1 MSKLYL
7 GTIPINKVILNL
19 VDVRKFYLNGVEINI
34 GPIEPSTG
42 LIELTEDM
50 KGLILKQGLSYPEF
64 DISTG
69 TTSTSTLQSDI
80 TISNILQPQFDDN
93 NIRYNPEIEQYNYP
107 KENARISNVYTDP
120 PGSNVTPDNLL
131 KTFQSSPVRTDMY
144 LGGSDSSQ
152 NFLFKFDT
160 TITNLNIGGHLD
172 FDDYLDMYYWY
183 NGSLTACEWT
193 YSIETTITDSNG
205 KVYTM
210 ETANGTRTS
219 REECQLYYNTPKWTI
234 TTDTCTI
241 HRELRIAV
249 SGSFRY
255 NNKIE
260 LRRAKF
266 AVQQYYVDYS
276 VPYYLNINS
285 MKFPD
290 GSSDTT
296 IQCHP
301 GDYGDDLASF
311 NIKEADNT
319 IYNLTIL

>member
-34 GPIEPSTG
+34 GPVEPSTN
-42 LIELTEDM
+42 LIELTEDK

-80 TISNILQPQFDDN
+80 TISNILQYQNYGN
-93 NIRYNPEIEQYNYP
+93 NITYSPEIEQYKYP
-107 KENARISNVYTDP
+107 KENASIPFVYTSP
-120 PGSNVTPDNLL
+120 SSTNVTSDNLL
-131 KTFQSSPVRTDMY
+131 KTFQESPVRTDMY
-144 LGGSDSSQ
+144 LGGVDSSK
-152 NFLFKFDT
+152 NFLLKFDT
-160 TITNLNIGGHLD
+160 TITNLNVGGYLE
-172 FDDYLDMYYWY
+172 FDDYLDMYYWL
-183 NGSLTACEWT
+183 NGSLTDCEWT
-193 YSIETTITDSNG
+193 YSMEVTITDSNG
-205 KVYTM
+205 EVYTM

-219 REECQLYYNTPKWTI
+219 NQECQLYYNTPTWTI

-241 HRELRIAV
+241 HRKLTITV
-249 SGSFRY
+249 SGSSKY
-255 NNKIE
+255 DNKIE

-266 AVQQYYVDYS
+266 AVKQYYIDYS
-276 VPYYLNINS
+276 IPYYLNINS

-290 GSSDTT
+290 GSSNTT
-296 IQCHP
+296 IQCSN
-301 GDYGDDLASF
+301 GGSGDDLASF

>member
-34 GPIEPSTG
+34 GPVEPSTN
-42 LIELTEDM
+42 LIELTEDR

-80 TISNILQPQFDDN
+80 TISNILQTQDYGN
-93 NIRYNPEIEQYNYP
+93 NIMYSPGIERYKYP
-107 KENARISNVYTDP
+107 KENASISHVCTSP
-120 PGSNVTPDNLL
+120 PGVNVTPDNLL
-131 KTFQSSPVRTDMY
+131 KTFQSSPVRTHMY
-144 LGGSDSSQ
+144 LGGSSSSQ
-152 NFLFKFDT
+152 NFIFKFDT
-160 TITNLNIGGHLD
+160 TITNLNVGGHLD

-193 YSIETTITDSNG
+193 YSMKVTITDSNG
-205 KVYTM
+205 EVYTM
-210 ETANGTRTS
+210 ETANGTRNS
-219 REECQLYYNTPKWTI
+219 NQECQLYYNRPIWTI

-241 HRELRIAV
+241 HRELTITV
-249 SGSFRY
+249 SGSFEY
-255 NNKIE
+255 DNKIE
-260 LRRAKF
+260 LRKAKF
-266 AVQQYYVDYS
+266 AVQQYYIDYS
-276 VPYYLNINS
+276 IPYYLNIDS

-290 GSSDTT
+290 GSSNTT

-301 GDYGDDLASF
+301 DGYENDLASF

-319 IYNLTIL
+319 IYNLTML